1 MEKPFINTPKG
12 VGQVDE
18 IYVSELGFFMIRVY
32 YINGT
37 YMSYNLG
44 KHNVD
49 ENLFTDKLLEYVR

>member
-18 IYVSELGFFMIRVY
+18 IYVSELGFLMIRVY
-32 YINGT
+32 YTNGT

-44 KHNVD
+44 KHDVD

>member
-18 IYVSELGFFMIRVY
+18 IYVSELGFLMIRVY
-32 YINGT
+32 YTNGT

>member
-18 IYVSELGFFMIRVY
+18 IYVSELGFLMIRVY
-32 YINGT
+32 YTNGT
-37 YMSYNLG
+37 YISYNLG

>member
-18 IYVSELGFFMIRVY
+18 IYVSELGFLMIRVY
-32 YINGT
+32 YTNGT

-49 ENLFTDKLLEYVR
+49 ENLFTDKLLEYVK